1 MVATLG
7 DTTTPVI
14 NSLTAGLEQW
24 ELEDEKQQN
33 KLPVHCYG
41 PRNIVEDWDEVRD
54 LNLLDNALN
63 VSPQWACHILNTAEE
78 ALERNIP
85 LKQILCHYYSSE
97 LIDSNWGVQHTNE
110 NLRQYYY
117 CGYLTKNFWDKHSM
131 AEAANPL
138 GHFPVTMR

>member
-14 NSLTAGLEQW
+14 NVLTAGLEQW
-24 ELEDEKQQN
+24 EPEDEEQED
-33 KLPVHCYG
+33 KLPAYCYG
-41 PRNIVEDWDEVRD
+41 PRNIAEDWDEARD
-54 LNLLDNALN
+54 LNLLANALN
-63 VSPQWACHILNTAEE
+63 VSPQWARHILNAAEE

-85 LKQILCHYYSSE
+85 LKRILCHYCSSE

-110 NLRQYYY
+110 NVRQCYY
-117 CGYLTKNFWDKHSM
+117 CGYLTENFRDKHSM

-138 GHFPVTMR
+138 GDFPVTLR